1 MSRASSMAERADAF
15 ERRLPPRPSSV
26 AEARQLVRALLADSD
41 RADLVETAVLLVSEI
56 VTNALLHAG
65 TPIDVSASMDDH
77 GLRVEVGD
85 GSLHLPMRRNYAP
98 TSGTGRGLRL
108 LEEMVDEWGVS
119 RRRHGKTVWFR
130 ISDGLVHHTE
140 EHGGQPTGRAR
151 APRDVVE
158 VELQNMPLL
167 LHAAW
172 REHAETL
179 LREYLLASLDTS
191 GDEDESWDPI
201 QIHADA
207 TDAIALLEEHVPQVD
222 IDLAPDRLMSDATEP
237 RVTAATVRIPVPVES
252 LSHFQTLND
261 AIEAA
266 VDLSARG
273 LVMAPPT
280 QPEIRQFRRW
290 MCTEVAAQ
298 AAGAP
303 PEPWRVDHEEPALS
317 FGQPAWDS
325 DTVTSAATAR
335 LAADELN
342 RIVAVSPAAVEL
354 LGYDDATDLI
364 DRRIVTIIPD
374 RYRQAHIAGF
384 TLHLLVSRN
393 PLMGKPV
400 VVPALRADGTEVQV
414 EMLVTSE
421 PTGDGRRIFMADLR
435 PL

>member
-1 MSRASSMAERADAF
+1 M
-15 ERRLPPRPSSV
+15 
-26 AEARQLVRALLADSD
+26 RALLADSD
-41 RADLVETAVLLVSEI
+41 RDDLVETAVLLVSEI

-65 TPIDVSASMDDH
+65 TPIDVSATMDDD

-85 GSLHLPMRRNYAP
+85 GSLHLPMRRNYAA

-130 ISDGLVHHTE
+130 ISDGLVHHSE
-140 EHGGQPTGRAR
+140 EHGGQPTGRSR
-151 APRDVVE
+151 APRDVVD
-158 VELQNMPLL
+158 VELRNMPLL

-201 QIHADA
+201 QMHADA

-237 RVTAATVRIPVPVES
+237 RVTAATVHVPVPVQS
-252 LSHFQTLND
+252 LRHFQTLND

-266 VDLSARG
+266 VELSARG

-280 QPEIRQFRRW
+280 QPEVRQFRRW
-290 MCTEVAAQ
+290 MCAEVAAQ
-298 AAGAP
+298 AAGAAP
-303 PEPWRVDHEEPALS
+303 KPWRVDHEESAQLAQAP
-317 FGQPAWDS
+317 WDS
-325 DTVTSAATAR
+325 DAVTSATTAR

-342 RIVAVSPAAVEL
+342 RIVAVSPAALEL
-354 LGYDDATDLI
+354 LGYGEPADLI
-364 DRRIVTIIPD
+364 DRRLVMIIPD

-384 TLHLLVSRN
+384 TLHLLVARN

-400 VVPALRADGTEVQV
+400 VVPALRADGTEVDV
-414 EMLVTSE
+414 ELLVTSR
-421 PTGDGRRIFMADLR
+421 PTGDGRQVFLADLR
-435 PL
+435 PV